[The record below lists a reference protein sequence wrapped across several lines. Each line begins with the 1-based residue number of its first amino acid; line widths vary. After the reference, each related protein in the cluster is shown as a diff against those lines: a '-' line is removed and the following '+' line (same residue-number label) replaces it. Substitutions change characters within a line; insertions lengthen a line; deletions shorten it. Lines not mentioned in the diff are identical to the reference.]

1 MPLLLAG
8 LDVCRLGVYLALPL
22 GAGHVGGDEER
33 PQLVLLLERD
43 VCGGEP
49 LGVDEQLHP
58 GRQGAARQLRLPRR
72 LLCRSS
78 AARTCTRVLFT
89 PNSGELTLLL
99 GGGDARRSSGGGS
112 PWCCDATRAI

>member
-8 LDVCRLGVYLALPL
+8 LDVCRQGVYLALPL

-49 LGVDEQLHP
+49 LGVDEQLLP
-58 GRQGAARQLRLPRR
+58 GRQGAARQLRLRAACSAGAAPIAPAPEFSSPPTPASS
-72 LLCRSS
+72 LSSS
-78 AARTCTRVLFT
+78 AAATRA
-89 PNSGELTLLL
+89 E
-99 GGGDARRSSGGGS
+99 AREVVRHGA
-112 PWCCDATRAI
+112 ATRAI